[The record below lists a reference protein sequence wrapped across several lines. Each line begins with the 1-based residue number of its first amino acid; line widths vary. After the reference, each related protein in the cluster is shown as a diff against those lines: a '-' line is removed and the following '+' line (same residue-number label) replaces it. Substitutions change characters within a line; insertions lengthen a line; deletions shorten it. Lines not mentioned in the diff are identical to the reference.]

1 MSEVRIVLS
10 TIDSRDKAEQIA
22 ETLVKE
28 RLAACVNILPELLS
42 VYKWKDALEKEK
54 EILMLIKTSANR
66 LEALSERIRSLHP
79 YEVPEIIFLEVD
91 GGSTEYLDWVLA
103 ESRA

>member
-1 MSEVRIVLS
+1 MSDVRIVLS

-28 RLAACVNILPELLS
+28 RLAACVNILPELVS

-54 EILMLIKTSANR
+54 ETLMLIKTSANR
-66 LEALSERIRSLHP
+66 LEALSQRIRSLHP

-91 GGSTEYLDWVLA
+91 GGNSEYLDWVLV